1 MFFGL
6 GEYFEILAVL
16 VKTFYKNKP
25 RKAFVVNK
33 RLQNT
38 RKFPLQIVLFDLL
51 NLQGT
56 HVCNCDS

>member
-6 GEYFEILAVL
+6 GEYYEILVVL

-33 RLQNT
+33 RLQN
-38 RKFPLQIVLFDLL
+38 
-51 NLQGT
+51 
-56 HVCNCDS
+56 

>member
-25 RKAFVVNK
+25 RKAFVNK
-33 RLQNT
+33 RLQNK

-51 NLQGT
+51 NLQRT
-56 HVCNCDS
+56 RV